1 MRNMKTNNL
10 INNSSPLSSMWSG
23 VENSVAAPT
32 KWSGDRENIN
42 KINKKMIPL
51 FSNPVLKKEHS
62 INNFYNKTVNSNL
75 NKEINKVISLNSI
88 LNIYLRGLNLYNLS
102 FNNFLNKENNNK
114 LKLIKILKY
123 DEYNKLNI
131 IYNNYLYLL
140 NRYLPIF
147 KFRSLIYK
155 LGLFAPKRILKY
167 NYLYTYTFRLRS
179 LHLNKKFKYI
189 NLFINKKVLN
199 INNRMVSKLLE
210 KGINLYLEINTL
222 INKKKL
228 NINKYK
234 LNNLFNPLYINNIIN
249 KKSLFN
255 KLNLLNLKQN
265 NYDLLNNKKLNFSAG
280 SAGSELTNNIY
291 KNNEILIRNTRKS
304 ILNYLTTG
312 SDLNNNYSSPVEVK
326 YYPSLF
332 FNKNNKYSPIINQ
345 YLKEMSKFNMYRKGI
360 FISYNKFIGFNF
372 NYTNKLIKNIY
383 IILYSSF
390 KSMYCLISK
399 PVFTITPDKIS
410 IQLFYYLFVPNLLK
424 LKKINLYKNS
434 GKKYIK
440 LIRNIKDLKYKHK
453 IFKLEISKYRRF
465 KKSKINLLNLSN
477 NALTKVFSNKL
488 EILCK
493 ILSNLFK
500 KPVELNL
507 IRLHY
512 PYFDSNIL
520 VNLLGIMIN
529 KVKLRIIIR
538 KLFANTVIKNLSNVN
553 LNRNNNIIPAFLS
566 GINIRVAGRLLT
578 QRVVPRKT
586 VKTVIRG
593 ASARS
598 KVNFRDIAT
607 YSNKNRRGAYSITI
621 KSGQN
626 YF

>member
-1 MRNMKTNNL
+1 MNSNKNNL
-10 INNSSPLSSMWSG
+10 NNLL
-23 VENSVAAPT
+23 N
-32 KWSGDRENIN
+32 N
-42 KINKKMIPL
+42 KLNKKMIPL
-51 FSNPVLKKEHS
+51 FSTPIQLKQEDRRS
-62 INNFYNKTVNSNL
+62 NFNNIITN
-75 NKEINKVISLNSI
+75 NKEITYKVITLNEI
-88 LNIYLRGLNLYNLS
+88 LKIYLRGLNLYNLS
-102 FNNFLNKENNNK
+102 FNNFLSKENNNK
-114 LKLIKILKY
+114 LKLIRLLKY

-179 LHLNKKFKYI
+179 LHLNKTFKYN
-189 NLFINKKVLN
+189 NLFINKKINN
-199 INNRMVSKLLE
+199 INIRMVSKLLE
-210 KGINLYLEINTL
+210 KGINLYLEIISL

-228 NINKYK
+228 IINNNK
-234 LNNLFNPLYINNIIN
+234 LNNLFNPVYNLIN
-249 KKSLFN
+249 KISKNYIYN
-255 KLNLLNLKQN
+255 KNLNLNKEN
-265 NYDLLNNKKLNFSAG
+265 NYDLLLNKNNKKLNFEISF
-280 SAGSELTNNIY
+280 NNIY
-291 KNNEILIRNTRKS
+291 KNNEIIIRNTRKS
-304 ILNYLTTG
+304 ISNYLNFEDTKFK
-312 SDLNNNYSSPVEVK
+312 NISSPVELM
-326 YYPSLF
+326 YY
-332 FNKNNKYSPIINQ
+332 KNNVSTPIINQ

-360 FISYNKFIGFNF
+360 FIYYNKFIGFNF
-372 NYTNKLIKNIY
+372 NSNTNKLIKNIY
-383 IILYSSF
+383 NILYSSF

-424 LKKINLYKNS
+424 LKKINLYKKN
-434 GKKYIK
+434 KNIN
-440 LIRNIKDLKYKHK
+440 IRNIRDLKYKHNN
-453 IFKLEISKYRRF
+453 FKLEYSKYRRF
-465 KKSKINLLNLSN
+465 KKNKMNLLNLSN
-477 NALTKVFSNKL
+477 NALTTVFSNKL
-488 EILCK
+488 QILCN

-520 VNLLGIMIN
+520 VNLLNIMIN
-529 KVKLRIIIR
+529 KIKLRIIIR

-566 GINIRVAGRLLT
+566 GINIKVAGRLLT

-586 VKTVIRG
+586 VKTIVRG

-607 YSNKNRRGAYSITI
+607 LSNKNRRGAYSITV

-626 YF
+626 FFNK